1 MRLPRPAD
9 ARGPLTLRRQLVL
22 VVTGV
27 LVALLAVLA
36 IVSTLALRTSLG
48 NQLDDQLRAAAERSA
63 NFPGRGAGNVPST
76 GTTGSGSTGSGSTSG
91 ETADDATGTEGTGSA
106 GTGSGER
113 HQQYA
118 QELAARCQGA
128 SDLPGGSTPPPGQG
142 AGQIVVFY
150 SGGEVVDAG
159 FFDESGCFVALTDDE
174 VDDLTAVPHDGKV
187 HQVTIGDLGSYRAI
201 ATTTRTG
208 QPSVTA
214 LPTATM
220 DATIQ
225 KFVLLEVG
233 LAVGGLVIAG
243 VVGSLL
249 VRRSLAPLDRVA
261 DVAEHVSELPLAEGE
276 VGALHGVDPRDTD
289 ERTEVGKVGAA
300 LNRML
305 DNVGTSLAARHRSE
319 TQVRQ
324 FVADASH
331 ELRTPL
337 ASIRGYAELVRRSPE
352 ALPDGAARSLDRIES
367 EARRM
372 GVLVDD
378 LLLLARLDAGRP
390 LDSAPVDLTALAVD
404 AVTDAHAAAPDHRYE
419 LDLPAGADDDGD
431 EPPASDALAATGASD
446 GTDLVVVGDEARL
459 RQVLTNLVGNTRVHT
474 PAGTRVRVGAR
485 ADGDDVVLTVQDD
498 GPGIPADLVP
508 DLFQRF
514 SRGDTSRNRVSGS
527 TGLGLAI
534 AHAIVVAHHGTI
546 EVESRTRGSGP
557 APSGT
562 TFTVRLPRAS

>member
-36 IVSTLALRTSLG
+36 VVSALALRGSLSG
-48 NQLDDQLRAAAERSA
+48 QLDDQLRAAAERSA
-63 NFPGRGAGNVPST
+63 NFPGRVGSTPTTSTDTGST
-76 GTTGSGSTGSGSTSG
+76 GTG
-91 ETADDATGTEGTGSA
+91 ATGTGDDAGSD
-106 GTGSGER
+106 R
-113 HQQYA
+113 RQQYA
-118 QELAARCQGA
+118 QQLAARCGTA

-150 SGGEVVDAG
+150 AGGEVVDAG
-159 FFDESGCFVALTDDE
+159 FYDDAGCFVALTDDE
-174 VDDLTAVPHDGKV
+174 VADLVAVPHDGEV
-187 HQVTIGDLGSYRAI
+187 HQVDVGDLGSYRAI
-201 ATTTRTG
+201 ATTTRSG

-225 KFVLLEVG
+225 RFVLIEVA

-261 DVAEHVSELPLAEGE
+261 GVAEHVSELPLAEGE

-367 EARRM
+367 EASRM

-390 LDSAPVDLTALAVD
+390 LDRAPVDLAALAVD

-419 LDLPAGADDDGD
+419 LDLPGEPDDDDGSPD
-431 EPPASDALAATGASD
+431 HD
-446 GTDLVVVGDEARL
+446 GLVVAGDEARL

-474 PAGTRVRVGAR
+474 PAGTRVTVGVR
-485 ADGDDVVLTVQDD
+485 ADGDDVVVSVQDD
-498 GPGIPADLVP
+498 GPGIPAGLLP

-534 AHAIVVAHHGTI
+534 AHAIVLAHHGTV
-546 EVESRTRGSGP
+546 EVESRTADAGSP
-557 APSGT
+557 TGT
-562 TFTVRLPRAS
+562 TFTVRLPRSA

>member
-1 MRLPRPAD
+1 MRLPRAAD
-9 ARGPLTLRRQLVL
+9 AQRPLTLRRQLVL

-36 IVSTLALRTSLG
+36 VVSALALRGSLG
-48 NQLDDQLRAAAERSA
+48 HQLDDQLRAAAERSA
-63 NFPGRGAGNVPST
+63 NFPGRGAGNVPNT
-76 GTTGSGSTGSGSTSG
+76 GTTGSGSTGSTGDD
-91 ETADDATGTEGTGSA
+91 DDATGTEGA
-106 GTGSGER
+106 GSGDR

-118 QELAARCQGA
+118 QALAARCQGA
-128 SDLPGGSTPPPGQG
+128 SELPGGSTPPPGQG

-150 SGGEVVDAG
+150 SGGEIVDAG

-174 VDDLTAVPHDGKV
+174 VDDLTAVPHDGDV
-187 HQVTIGDLGSYRAI
+187 HQVTVGELGSYRAI
-201 ATTTRTG
+201 ATTTRAG

-233 LAVGGLVIAG
+233 LAVGGLAVAG
-243 VVGSLL
+243 VVGSVL
-249 VRRSLAPLDRVA
+249 VRRALAPLDRVA
-261 DVAEHVSELPLAEGE
+261 DVAEHVSGLPLAEGE
-276 VGALHGVDPRDTD
+276 VGALHGVAPRDTD

-352 ALPDGAARSLDRIES
+352 SLPDGAARSLDRIES

-419 LDLPAGADDDGD
+419 LDLPADTEDDADGSRPDGSPD
-431 EPPASDALAATGASD
+431 AASPSD

-474 PAGTRVRVGAR
+474 PPGTRVRVGAR
-485 ADGDDVVLTVQDD
+485 AEDGDVVLTVQDD
-498 GPGIPADLVP
+498 GQGIPADLVP

-514 SRGDTSRNRVSGS
+514 SRGDTSRNRAAGGS

-534 AHAIVVAHHGTI
+534 AHAIVLAHHGTI
-546 EVESRTRGSGP
+546 DVESRTAAAGTT
-557 APSGT
+557 ATGT
-562 TFTVRLPRAS
+562 TFTVRLPRSS

>member
-36 IVSTLALRTSLG
+36 VVSALALRGSLSG
-48 NQLDDQLRAAAERSA
+48 QLDDQLRAASERSS
-63 NFPGRGAGNVPST
+63 NFPGRGG
-76 GTTGSGSTGSGSTSG
+76 GTAPGAGSGSTDDGATGSDSTSTADSGSSSRR
-91 ETADDATGTEGTGSA
+91 TE
-106 GTGSGER
+106 R
-113 HQQYA
+113 A
-118 QELAARCQGA
+118 QEMAARCDDT
-128 SDLPGGSTPPPGQG
+128 SNLPGGSTPPPGQG

-150 SGGEVVDAG
+150 SGGTVVDAG
-159 FFDESGCFVALTDDE
+159 FFDESGCFVALSDDE
-174 VDDLTAVPHDGKV
+174 VADLVAVPHDGKV
-187 HQVTIGDLGSYRAI
+187 HQVTVGDLGSYRAV

-220 DATIQ
+220 DATIRR
-225 KFVLLEVG
+225 FVLLEVA
-233 LAVGGLVIAG
+233 LALGGLVIAG

-261 DVAEHVSELPLAEGE
+261 DVAEHVSQLPLAEGE

-352 ALPDGAARSLDRIES
+352 SLPDSTARSLDRIES

-404 AVTDAHAAAPDHRYE
+404 AVTDAHAASPDHRYE
-419 LDLPAGADDDGD
+419 LDLGGDPDDGTMAESVDLTTLDLDTLEGLETVD
-431 EPPASDALAATGASD
+431 EARD
-446 GTDLVVVGDEARL
+446 DLVVSGDEARL

-474 PAGTRVRVGAR
+474 PPGTRVRVGVR
-485 ADGDDVVLTVQDD
+485 ADGDDVVVTVQDD

-514 SRGDTSRNRVSGS
+514 SRGDTSRNRVGGS

-534 AHAIVVAHHGTI
+534 AHAIVLAHHGTI
-546 EVESRTRGSGP
+546 EVESTTAGAGP
-557 APSGT
+557 TPTGT
-562 TFTVRLPRAS
+562 TFTVRLPRSSR

>member
-36 IVSTLALRTSLG
+36 VVSTLALRTSLG

-63 NFPGRGAGNVPST
+63 NFPGRGAGNAPSADASS
-76 GTTGSGSTGSGSTSG
+76 SGSTGSDATGSAGTDG
-91 ETADDATGTEGTGSA
+91 DDDASGTEGTGS
-106 GTGSGER
+106 GDG

-118 QELAARCQGA
+118 QELAARCEGA
-128 SDLPGGSTPPPGQG
+128 SELPGGSTPPPGQG

-150 SGGEVVDAG
+150 SGGEIVDAG
-159 FFDESGCFVALTDDE
+159 FFDESGCFVALTYDE

-187 HQVTIGDLGSYRAI
+187 HQVTVGDLGSYRAI
-201 ATTTRTG
+201 ATTTRAG

-261 DVAEHVSELPLAEGE
+261 DVAEHVSQLPLAEGE

-419 LDLPAGADDDGD
+419 LDLPAGTDDDGD
-431 EPPASDALAATGASD
+431 DLEPDATPPGSA
-446 GTDLVVVGDEARL
+446 DLVVVGDEARL

-474 PAGTRVRVGAR
+474 PPGTRVRVGAR
-485 ADGDDVVLTVQDD
+485 AEDGDVVLTVQDD

-546 EVESRTRGSGP
+546 EVESRTRASGSG
-557 APSGT
+557 ATGTTGT
-562 TFTVRLPRAS
+562 TFTVRLPRTP